1 MKNVLK
7 QITGVVLM
15 ISGVFSGIYVGGWLM
30 FLKPILVAIAAY
42 DTGTLTGMII
52 FSTII
57 KCIFASAV
65 GFLIFYLLFWLG
77 ANIYYSVKTFK

>member
-7 QITGVVLM
+7 QITGATLM
-15 ISGVFSGIYVGGWLM
+15 IYGVFSGLYVGGWLM
-30 FLKPILVAIAAY
+30 FLKPILIAITAY

-52 FSTII
+52 FSTVI
-57 KCIFASAV
+57 KCIFASAI

-77 ANIYYSVKTFK
+77 ANIYYSAKSI